1 MTRTWKFGVLLGIVP
16 ALAWGFSGEPAQN
29 PHGAGSPPPAA
40 HGVAPLSPGAT
51 ESDSPFDGHYE
62 RIGTGT
68 GTDKAAAELD
78 VLQVG
83 PGVLRIKGL
92 ARWVGN
98 AETGNVNTGEVSG
111 TLKPERLKA
120 HFENADGCKLDIL
133 FHAEG
138 LKVENT
144 ADDCGG
150 LNVTFDGEYK
160 RTGPPK
166 LGRAGGR

>member
-1 MTRTWKFGVLLGIVP
+1 MTKTWKIGILLIAAP
-16 ALAWGFSGEPAQN
+16 TLAWSFQS
-29 PHGAGSPPPAA
+29 PHAVPISPD
-40 HGVAPLSPGAT
+40 AT
-51 ESDSPFDGHYE
+51 EAESPFDGHYE
-62 RIGTGT
+62 RTGKQ
-68 GTDKAAAELD
+68 GKKDKDAAALD
-78 VLQVG
+78 ILQVG
-83 PGVLRIKGL
+83 PGVLRIKGF
-92 ARWVGN
+92 AQWVGN
-98 AETGNVNTGEVSG
+98 AETGNVNTGDISG

-160 RTGPPK
+160 RTGPPEI
-166 LGRAGGR
+166 GRNPAGT

>member
-1 MTRTWKFGVLLGIVP
+1 MTKTWKVGILLGVVP
-16 ALAWGFSGEPAQN
+16 ALAWGAPAAQ
-29 PHGAGSPPPAA
+29 SA
-40 HGVAPLSPGAT
+40 HGVPAVSPGAT
-51 ESDSPFDGHYE
+51 EAESPFDGHYE
-62 RIGTGT
+62 RTGT
-68 GTDKAAAELD
+68 GKHTAELD
-78 VLQVG
+78 ILQVG

-92 ARWVGN
+92 AQWVGN
-98 AETGNVNTGEVSG
+98 AETGNVNTGDFSG

-138 LKVENT
+138 LKIENT
-144 ADDCGG
+144 DTACGG

-166 LGRAGGR
+166 LGNPGGR